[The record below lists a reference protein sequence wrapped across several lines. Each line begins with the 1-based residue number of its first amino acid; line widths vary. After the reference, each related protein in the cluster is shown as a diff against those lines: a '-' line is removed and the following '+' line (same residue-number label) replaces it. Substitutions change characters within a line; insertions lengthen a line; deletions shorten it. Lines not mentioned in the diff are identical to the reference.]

1 MFLAFNSGIESIG
14 NSSIFTFSIP
24 LFALYGF
31 QYLLFKGNHFGVSN
45 VLLAM
50 FPDEHG
56 RLPHFFLAEAG
67 GLCSMGQHY
76 LGFLRVLFDAL
87 LHLGYNRD
95 VPIYRHR
102 LSMAH
107 GLDVCEVSMTIPFDP
122 KE

>member
-31 QYLLFKGNHFGVSN
+31 QYLLFEGNHFGVSN

-76 LGFLRVLFDAL
+76 LGSYECYSMHSFISATTGTSLSTATACRWPMAWTCV
-87 LHLGYNRD
+87 
-95 VPIYRHR
+95 R
-102 LSMAH
+102 LA
-107 GLDVCEVSMTIPFDP
+107 
-122 KE
+122 